1 MSIALGRFNYKFD
14 HDHIIVS
21 QSVSGSREV
30 AVSVR
35 SVLKLSVKLYVAP
48 NIYKI
53 RRHSHGPL
61 ALHFEDV
68 LAFLFPTHKLVL
80 TVRLLAG
87 NPELSTVRTHS
98 W

>member
-1 MSIALGRFNYKFD
+1 MSIALSRFNYKFD
-14 HDHIIVS
+14 HDHIVVS

-30 AVSVR
+30 AVSVW
-35 SVLKLSVKLYVAP
+35 SALELSVKLYIAP

-68 LAFLFPTHKLVL
+68 LAFCFQLI
-80 TVRLLAG
+80 
-87 NPELSTVRTHS
+87 S
-98 W
+98 